1 MGNYRGFGDTK
12 FIPDLP
18 KHKLESLVLNSK
30 AFQNSETQIK
40 FLWDNV
46 KEKLYS
52 LTDNELALG
61 FSPKVIKTFCFN
73 FLFNEFVLIW
83 NLL

>member
-1 MGNYRGFGDTK
+1 MGNYRGLGDNK

-30 AFQNSETQIK
+30 AYQNSETEIK

-52 LTDNELALG
+52 LNDNELALDL
-61 FSPKVIKTFCFN
+61 SLKVIKT
-73 FLFNEFVLIW
+73 
-83 NLL
+83 